1 MKIEKCIKSSF
12 SVIGKEG
19 STDDGDGFIQKLW
32 DNANSHFNEVAHL
45 AKRNENGALCGI
57 GGVMSDFSHSF
68 NPWEN
73 NFSQGLY
80 LAGVECN
87 DDAKAPEGWTKWIIP
102 GYEYIH
108 AECEGMDTFSSMIEY
123 LNSNN
128 IKLAGAVH
136 DFTDPKTG
144 KNYMFFP
151 IRKL

>member
-45 AKRNENGALCGI
+45 AKRNENGGLCGI
-57 GGVMSDFSHSF
+57 WGVMSDFSHSF

-80 LAGVECN
+80 LAGLECSE
-87 DDAKAPEGWTKWIIP
+87 DAQAPERRFLWKPLSW
-102 GYEYIH
+102 H
-108 AECEGMDTFSSMIEY
+108 WRMHLM
-123 LNSNN
+123 
-128 IKLAGAVH
+128 H
-136 DFTDPKTG
+136 W
-144 KNYMFFP
+144 
-151 IRKL
+151 